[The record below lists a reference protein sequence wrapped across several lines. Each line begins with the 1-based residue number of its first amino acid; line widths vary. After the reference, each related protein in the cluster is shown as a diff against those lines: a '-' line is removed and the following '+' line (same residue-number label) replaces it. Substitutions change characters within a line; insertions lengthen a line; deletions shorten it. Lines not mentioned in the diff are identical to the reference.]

1 MKNGLPKIGVE
12 WYAKGGI
19 MNKPTAFGYNP
30 MTGNAMVGGEAGAE
44 AIAPISTLQNY
55 VSDAVRSQ
63 NSNLEYYFE
72 KLIDLLGVYLPGIK
86 DSMDRPVVL
95 DSGQLVSGIA
105 SKMDAKLGDLATGKS
120 RYRG

>member
-1 MKNGLPKIGVE
+1 
-12 WYAKGGI
+12 

-72 KLIDLLGVYLPGIK
+72 KLIDLLAVYLPDIK
-86 DSMDRPVVL
+86 DSMNRPLVL
-95 DSGQLVSGIA
+95 DSGAVVGGIA
-105 SKMDAKLGDLATGKS
+105 TKMDAKLGDISNKRARFGV
-120 RYRG
+120 

>member
-1 MKNGLPKIGVE
+1 M
-12 WYAKGGI
+12 
-19 MNKPTAFGYNP
+19 
-30 MTGNAMVGGEAGAE
+30 
-44 AIAPISTLQNY
+44 
-55 VSDAVRSQ
+55 RSQ

-72 KLIDLLGVYLPGIK
+72 KLIDLLGVYLPDIK